1 MSIYQ
6 RLLGHPF
13 VYDRIRPLVVG
24 GIDWA
29 PLYRNL
35 DAAMG
40 DVVLDVGCGT
50 GIAHEY
56 LRGFAA
62 YHGYDTD
69 PVAIKF
75 AREKTGGPNIN
86 YECAVVTAT
95 DVARIRPTRIVL
107 AGLLHHLS
115 DDNCLDLLRM
125 CGTAPSVKRIATSD
139 VVYLPGQTVSNV
151 LAYFDRGKFVRNR
164 EQYLELIRRS
174 GLGIA
179 REEIVRSHPQNGK
192 ALYLMTV
199 LEPPPLPA
207 QADKTS

>member
-13 VYDRIRPLVVG
+13 VYNRIRPLVVG

-35 DAAMG
+35 DAG
-40 DVVLDVGCGT
+40 PDDVILDVGCGT

-69 PVAIKF
+69 PVAIDF
-75 AREKTGGPNIN
+75 ARQKTGAPHVSYTCGI
-86 YECAVVTAT
+86 VTAA
-95 DVARIRPTRIVL
+95 DVARIGPTRIIL

-115 DDNCLDLLRM
+115 DDQCLDLLRM
-125 CGTAPSVKRIATSD
+125 CGAAPTVKRIATSD
-139 VVYLPGQTVSNV
+139 VVYLPREPVSNV
-151 LAYFDRGKFVRNR
+151 LAYFDRGKFVRR
-164 EQYLELIRRS
+164 RAGYLDLIRRA
-174 GLGIA
+174 GLGIV
-179 REEIVRSHPQNGK
+179 REEIVRSHPTNGK
-192 ALYLMTV
+192 ALYLMTA
-199 LEPPPLPA
+199 LDPPPARAAGP
-207 QADKTS
+207 S